1 MTDDTT
7 DTEIERKGRHLAL
20 ASLEVGSIALG
31 LKVGDELVAVN
42 GLPFDGST
50 QDLRNR
56 FGRGT
61 PTIALTFQRDERK
74 FVVLSRTPNLGQWKE
89 GREYDADEA
98 EKTAKRILPE
108 GLINWEVYQDDN
120 GNYDLQTQRP
130 STLAIALTPL
140 WFAQMRLWTPL
151 AIWAATIIVT
161 VPIGIWVV
169 VLTQALAWS
178 YFWNTAPEF
187 FRRDRIERGMTL
199 LQVIAAKNEQRVHL
213 YMKREFPEMRF
224 VYEPVIEEPDMHE
237 AEGL

>member
-1 MTDDTT
+1 M
-7 DTEIERKGRHLAL
+7 
-20 ASLEVGSIALG
+20 
-31 LKVGDELVAVN
+31 
-42 GLPFDGST
+42 
-50 QDLRNR
+50 
-56 FGRGT
+56 
-61 PTIALTFQRDERK
+61 
-74 FVVLSRTPNLGQWKE
+74 GQWKE